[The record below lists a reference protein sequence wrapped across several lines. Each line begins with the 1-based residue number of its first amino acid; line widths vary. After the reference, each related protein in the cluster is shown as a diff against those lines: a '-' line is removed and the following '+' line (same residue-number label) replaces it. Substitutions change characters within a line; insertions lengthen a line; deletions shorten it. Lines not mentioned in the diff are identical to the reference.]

1 MKKILKKKKPS
12 MWPKIIGILFLLLV
26 VGALFGLWI
35 LKGPSTSFN
44 GNYQTFVLTDEDIQQ
59 QRVVDIMKE
68 KDVVSYPFICSIIG
82 SRMHIWDKLKP
93 GKYRVEHGQ
102 NLISILR
109 MLRNHKQMPV
119 NLVINRL
126 RTKEDLAHLIGKNF
140 STDSIAVMNFLNS
153 EDALKKYGVEGN
165 TVFTILMPD
174 TYTFYWNT
182 SIEKIFDKLYEAHEQ
197 FWSKNNR
204 KNKAAGLGITAQ
216 QVHTLASIVEEETN
230 YDPEKGNI
238 ASVYWNRLKKGMYL
252 GADPT
257 IKYALKDFGLRRI
270 LFGHL
275 KVVSPYNTYKN
286 KGLPPGPI
294 CTPTARTIDDV
305 LNMPRTDYLF
315 FVASSEFN
323 GTHHFSS
330 NYAEHMQYAKA
341 YQQKL
346 DIYLANKH

>member
-1 MKKILKKKKPS
+1 MRKIIKKKKVS
-12 MWPKIIGILFLLLV
+12 KWPGIIGLLFAV
-26 VGALFGLWI
+26 IVIGALFSMWV
-35 LKGPSTSFN
+35 LKGPSTSFD
-44 GNYQTFVLTDEDIQQ
+44 GNYQTFVITDEDVQQ
-59 QRVVDIMKE
+59 QRLVDVLKE
-68 KDVVSYPFICSIIG
+68 KDIVSYPLICSIIG
-82 SRMHIWDKLKP
+82 SRMHIWEKIKP

-126 RTKEDLAHLIGKNF
+126 RTKEDLAHMIGKNF
-140 STDSIAVMNFLNS
+140 STDSATVMNFLNS
-153 EDALKKYGVEGN
+153 NESLKRFGVDTN
-165 TVFTILMPD
+165 TVFTMLIPD

-182 SIEKIFDKLYEAHEQ
+182 PLDKIFDKLYEAHES
-197 FWSKNNR
+197 FWNKNGR
-204 KNKAAGLGITAQ
+204 KDAAERLDITPV
-216 QVHTLASIVEEETN
+216 QVSVLASIVEEETN
-230 YDPEKGNI
+230 YDPEKGTI

-257 IKYALKDFGLRRI
+257 IKFALKDFTLKRI

-294 CTPTARTIDDV
+294 CTPAAKTIDDV
-305 LNMPRTDYLF
+305 LKMPRTDYVF

-341 YQQKL
+341 YQQQL
-346 DIYLANKH
+346 DIYMANKH

>member
-1 MKKILKKKKPS
+1 MKKIIKKKKTS
-12 MWPKIIGILFLLLV
+12 KWPKIVGVLFLLIV
-26 VGALFGLWI
+26 VAALFGLWI

-44 GNYQTFVLTDEDIQQ
+44 GNYQTFVITEEDIQQ
-59 QRVVDIMKE
+59 QKVVDVLKE
-68 KDVVSYPFICSIIG
+68 KEIVSFPFICSMIG
-82 SRMHIWDKLKP
+82 SQMHIWDKLKE

-119 NLVINRL
+119 NLVINRV

-140 STDSIAVMNFLNS
+140 SSDSVTVMNFLNS
-153 EDALKKYGVEGN
+153 NDELKKYGVDTN
-165 TVFTILMPD
+165 TIFTMILPD

-182 SIEKIFDKLYEAHEQ
+182 PLSKIFDKLYDAHEA
-197 FWSKNNR
+197 FWAKDNR
-204 KNKAAGLGITAQ
+204 KNEADQLGITDKQAYI
-216 QVHTLASIVEEETN
+216 LASIVEEETN

-238 ASVYWNRLKKGMYL
+238 ASVYWNRFKKGMYL

-270 LFGHL
+270 LYGHL

-294 CTPTARTIDDV
+294 CTPTAKTIDAV
-305 LNMPRTDYLF
+305 LKMPRTDYLF

-323 GTHHFSS
+323 GTHHFSG
-330 NYAEHMQYAKA
+330 NFAEHIQYAKA